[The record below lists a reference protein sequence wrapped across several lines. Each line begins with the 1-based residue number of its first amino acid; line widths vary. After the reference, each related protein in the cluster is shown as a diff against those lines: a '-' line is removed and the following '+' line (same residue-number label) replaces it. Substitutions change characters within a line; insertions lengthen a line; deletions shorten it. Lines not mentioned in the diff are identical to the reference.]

1 MEAKD
6 VNKIVVEMGWKLSNN
21 GGRRQAVLMLQ
32 VLSGNMPSQR
42 EYLNTFGVLCEA
54 MKICHKKYMVGIFN
68 FKSRTEM
75 VFAG

>member
-6 VNKIVVEMGWKLSNN
+6 ANKIVLEMGVEVVKQRWTATRK
-21 GGRRQAVLMLQ
+21 

-75 VFAG
+75 GFAG